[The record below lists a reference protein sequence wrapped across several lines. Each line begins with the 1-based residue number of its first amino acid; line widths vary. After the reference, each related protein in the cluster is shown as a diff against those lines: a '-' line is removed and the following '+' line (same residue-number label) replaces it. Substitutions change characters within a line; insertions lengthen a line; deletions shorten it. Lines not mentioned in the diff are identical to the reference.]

1 MFKLVVA
8 VGIGLASAF
17 NAPASMQQLTR
28 ASVSTSSN
36 VEMFFK
42 AGGAPKKGARQGF
55 KGVRPLSPKSN
66 CARHARSRG
75 HVGGGARAASRRRGG
90 PSARDRNRRLTKPTP
105 HEALRH

>member
-42 AGGAPKKGARQGF
+42 AGGSPKKGALQGF

-75 HVGGGARAASRRRGG
+75 HVGGGARAASRR
-90 PSARDRNRRLTKPTP
+90 PDRSRCLAKLTH

>member
-42 AGGAPKKGARQGF
+42 AGGSPKKGALQGF

-75 HVGGGARAASRRRGG
+75 RVSGGARAASRRPER
-90 PSARDRNRRLTKPTP
+90 PCSDRSRCLAQLTH